1 LLLLLNSREKN
12 SNSITTEIKK
22 QNKKNKKGEFPNLN
36 FDLGLQL
43 SIYNIKIKWSV
54 ENNNKIVNII
64 Y

>member
-1 LLLLLNSREKN
+1 LNSREKN